1 MPACCESSESFL
13 GKDAAQAVPA
23 PQKWLRFALALV
35 LAGLSMQF
43 SLGVNISPVAGH
55 TRLLIHGAL
64 AFTAILVLV
73 LLGGPVLR
81 RSWDA
86 ARQRQITLEQL
97 FLLGITGALAASLH
111 SSLTGTGAIFYE
123 VVGVLVAVYT
133 FGQMLVERQRNKV
146 RSSLQALTDS
156 LRTAVLLTCCGKRRV
171 VPLSELEPGDRVLV
185 EKGQRLPVD
194 GTIAEGRAYVQEI
207 AHTGEP
213 FPAAKTIGDAV
224 LAGTVALDGDLI
236 ISVSTGASVRE
247 LDRLAARLETGLHQ
261 RSGWLREADRW
272 MTWFVP
278 VVAFVAAGTFGFWLW
293 RATWEVALFNG
304 VAVLLVACPCG
315 LGLGIPIA
323 LWHTM
328 HRLARFGIVADGSEL
343 IERLARVR
351 TVIFD
356 KTGTLTEETLQLHA
370 LRTVEGIDAA
380 TLRTRL
386 ALIESHCDHPV
397 ARPFS
402 ALLGELPGAHARLVD
417 LRTLPGQGVA
427 ARLADATGNTAEMVI
442 GNTTLTLAQ
451 HQSALA
457 ELRRQSG
464 ENAGVHRE
472 LFIFENDRLI
482 ALALLSETVRPAMAT
497 LAPRLRTLGLQP
509 GIMTGDASPN
519 LQQWAGASV
528 PIASAM
534 TAADKASAVQAM
546 EHRGEAVLFVG
557 DGLND
562 AEAMASATASLA
574 VTGGDT
580 TARAQAHGELSG
592 PALGAL
598 PEAIAASRAT
608 HSTVR
613 LILAISLTYNIIGVL
628 LAASG
633 HLHPIA
639 AAAIMFAS
647 SLTVVAVAARR
658 TGSADQ
664 EPASATL

>member
-1 MPACCESSESFL
+1 
-13 GKDAAQAVPA
+13 
-23 PQKWLRFALALV
+23 
-35 LAGLSMQF
+35 
-43 SLGVNISPVAGH
+43 
-55 TRLLIHGAL
+55 
-64 AFTAILVLV
+64 
-73 LLGGPVLR
+73 
-81 RSWDA
+81 
-86 ARQRQITLEQL
+86 
-97 FLLGITGALAASLH
+97 
-111 SSLTGTGAIFYE
+111 
-123 VVGVLVAVYT
+123 
-133 FGQMLVERQRNKV
+133 MLVERQRSQV
-146 RSSLQALTDS
+146 RSSLQTLTDS

-171 VPLSELEPGDRVLV
+171 VPLSELESGDRVLV

-213 FPAAKTIGDAV
+213 FPAPKTIGDAV
-224 LAGTVALDGDLI
+224 LAGTVTLDGDLI
-236 ISVSTGASVRE
+236 ISVSAAGNVRE
-247 LDRLAARLETGLHQ
+247 LDRLAQRLDAALHA

-278 VVAFVAAGTFGFWLW
+278 IVAAAAAGTFAFWLW

-304 VAVLLVACPCG
+304 LAVLLVACPCG
-315 LGLGIPIA
+315 LGLGVPIA

-328 HRLARFGIVADGSEL
+328 HRLARLGIVADGSEL

-351 TVIFD
+351 AVIFD
-356 KTGTLTEETLQLHA
+356 KTGTLTEATLQLHA
-370 LRTVEGIDAA
+370 LRTVEGIDAT
-380 TLRTRL
+380 TLRARL
-386 ALIESHCDHPV
+386 AHIESHCDHPV

-402 ALLGELPGAHARLVD
+402 ALLGELHGPPARLVD
-417 LRTLPGQGVA
+417 LRTLPGQGIA
-427 ARLADATGNTAEMVI
+427 AHVADATGSIAEMVI
-442 GNTTLTLAQ
+442 GNATLILAQ

-457 ELRRQSG
+457 ELRRQSRDDDG
-464 ENAGVHRE
+464 QHRE
-472 LFIFENDRLI
+472 LFVFENDRLI
-482 ALALLSETVRPAMAT
+482 ALALLSETARPAMAT
-497 LAPRLRTLGLQP
+497 LAPRLRALGLQA

-519 LQQWAGASV
+519 VQQWADASV
-528 PIASAM
+528 PISSAM

-546 EHRGEAVLFVG
+546 EHRGEPILFVG

-592 PALGAL
+592 PALGVL
-598 PEAIAASRAT
+598 PEAIAASRAAR
-608 HSTVR
+608 STVR
-613 LILAISLTYNIIGVL
+613 LILAISLTYNILGVL

-647 SLTVVAVAARR
+647 SLTVVAVAGRR